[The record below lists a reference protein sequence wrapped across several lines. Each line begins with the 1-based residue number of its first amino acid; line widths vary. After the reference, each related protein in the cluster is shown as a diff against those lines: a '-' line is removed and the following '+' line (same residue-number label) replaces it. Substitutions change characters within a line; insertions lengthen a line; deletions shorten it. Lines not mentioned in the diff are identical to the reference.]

1 MRIKRIP
8 VTSFP
13 FLSLC
18 LAALGFGSCQSKKLT
33 KQQEE
38 KRMELNAKLDNIL
51 SEEAA
56 TTARLAQLRND
67 YENIGRGECV
77 YGGPNMMEEAIA
89 RMRERQAEQ
98 EKVVKGQMTNEEA
111 RLDSLSDERTKVLNQ
126 LEELSS
132 KKKQR

>member
-1 MRIKRIP
+1 
-8 VTSFP
+8 
-13 FLSLC
+13 
-18 LAALGFGSCQSKKLT
+18 
-33 KQQEE
+33 
-38 KRMELNAKLDNIL
+38 MELNAKLDNIL